1 MADKKLEK
9 KKPPMGAAGKSQEK
23 DAGSARPAQK
33 PAKKP
38 KDKSIPIDKL
48 NASNDE

>member
-9 KKPPMGAAGKSQEK
+9 KDAGAAAKQQPK
-23 DAGSARPAQK
+23 PQGSNRDPK
-33 PAKKP
+33 PAKKGEA
-38 KDKSIPIDKL
+38 KAIPVDKL